1 MPLNLNEFMPI
12 NELNKQ
18 EMIVWLNNTLTTLT
32 DPNFDWGNPNIN
44 RIFGT
49 DRDDIDEVIDMFG
62 RFLRTLVDYNLF
74 QK

>member
-1 MPLNLNEFMPI
+1 MPYNLNEFVPI

-18 EMIVWLNNTLTTLT
+18 EMIIWLDSTLNVLT
-32 DPNFDWGNPNIN
+32 DPNFDWNNPNIN

-49 DRDDIDEVIDMFG
+49 NRDDIDEVIDMFG
-62 RFLRTLVDYNLF
+62 RFLKTLVDYNLF